1 LDVHDLYALQQQ
13 HGGILP
19 ATHDLPA
26 VCTVLAN
33 MCCSAVLVLYRF
45 VLSHP
50 LVASAV
56 MGATSTQQLQEQ
68 LEAARQG
75 PLPEEALQQIAVIH
89 QQYPSPTP

>member
-1 LDVHDLYALQQQ
+1 MIRMHFSSNTVTFCQ
-13 HGGILP
+13 LP
-19 ATHDLPA
+19 ATFLMYARCWP
-26 VCTVLAN
+26 T

-56 MGATSTQQLQEQ
+56 IGATSTQQLQEQ

-75 PLPEEALQQIAVIH
+75 PLPKEALQQIAVIH

>member
-1 LDVHDLYALQQQ
+1 
-13 HGGILP
+13 
-19 ATHDLPA
+19 
-26 VCTVLAN
+26 
-33 MCCSAVLVLYRF
+33 
-45 VLSHP
+45 
-50 LVASAV
+50 